1 MTLNELKAAAW
12 YALPPIRKRVAGRA
26 VVSDLVAVCVM
37 HWEPEYLAACQDN
50 DQRRVYERA
59 LLEAVRR
66 AYQPISGHEPQE
78 YGFIWIFLLSAV
90 ASALIQWLVKR
101 WLDNHFNREQ
111 MAKWKRELV
120 GQ

>member
-1 MTLNELKAAAW
+1 MTLSELNAAAW
-12 YALPPIRKRVAGRA
+12 DALPPIRKRVAGRS
-26 VVSDLVAVCVM
+26 VVNDLVALCVM

-90 ASALIQWLVKR
+90 ASALIQWLVKK
-101 WLDNHFNREQ
+101 WLDNHFDRQQIVNL
-111 MAKWKRELV
+111 KRELL